1 VLSVLFFSFQKDFY
15 SGVSSVFD
23 VSGQPVLDCGSIDEG
38 AEAHALDDAGDL
50 DFEPHSGHLLGL
62 VQRIGF
68 HIHFDRRGMDR
79 SSAR

>member
-1 VLSVLFFSFQKDFY
+1 
-15 SGVSSVFD
+15 
-23 VSGQPVLDCGSIDEG
+23 VLDCGPIDEG
-38 AEAHALDDAGDL
+38 AEAHALDDAGDF

-68 HIHFDRRGMDR
+68 HIYFDRRGMDR